1 MTKDGELNIEDEILE
16 GNKTK
21 NGEGTKK
28 SAFWKRNFL
37 SRKKKNPVKKRK
49 HSTSSMCTWLCE
61 CTRGVLFINKF
72 CFPSNSEI
80 KRTTVACAHVYVCEC
95 VRYSDSS
102 DHSIIFQHNS

>member
-37 SRKKKNPVKKRK
+37 SRKKRK
-49 HSTSSMCTWLCE
+49 TFD
-61 CTRGVLFINKF
+61 VFY
-72 CFPSNSEI
+72 
-80 KRTTVACAHVYVCEC
+80 VYV
-95 VRYSDSS
+95 VV
-102 DHSIIFQHNS
+102 